1 MVFGPDSLS
10 RAGIVA
16 LAKAAER
23 RRRWGIM
30 LRLAVRAC
38 KGDEE
43 GHNLVFMSY
52 GDFCTL
58 AGGGHHESVR
68 VVLQVRIRTPP
79 PHLPTPARGPG
90 RLQIGSRHLKPS
102 CHTAAHSPLCRS
114 GRRGANVVSVLCRI
128 RTSFSFASA
137 WTCKEAALASM
148 HCNAAPCR

>member
-79 PHLPTPARGPG
+79 PPPAHACARPRPPADWQPALETELPHCGP
-90 RLQIGSRHLKPS
+90 
-102 CHTAAHSPLCRS
+102 
-114 GRRGANVVSVLCRI
+114 
-128 RTSFSFASA
+128 
-137 WTCKEAALASM
+137 
-148 HCNAAPCR
+148 